1 MTVFVSSPQIPVV
14 LVYQDDPV
22 ERVEAYLT
30 AWMEGLD
37 DPDDKK
43 WNPWESRPSVL
54 HCFDDELIGRAKAIA
69 GTTWTRLCPGRP
81 RVRRVP
87 GRVDSRPVRKGGEV
101 PPWVRQQATQRHMV
115 FLPPSTPSP
124 PLCRMVIF
132 TMHGSDQRVCSSS
145 EKNAGWG
152 EAICLWVA
160 V

>member
-101 PPWVRQQATQRHMV
+101 P
-115 FLPPSTPSP
+115 LPP
-124 PLCRMVIF
+124 
-132 TMHGSDQRVCSSS
+132 
-145 EKNAGWG
+145 A
-152 EAICLWVA
+152 
-160 V
+160 